1 MARMPISARGSST
14 RPSSTRPACPKA
26 DGCVRT
32 ASFGAAS
39 RLIRTAEVRR
49 PDCGAFSKAPARG
62 FTLIE
67 LMIVVVLIAVASSVA
82 SLALRDPASTTL
94 EREGARLTALL
105 ESARAEA
112 RASGLAAYWEPQT
125 QTQTQTS
132 TQTAQAPDD
141 FRFVG
146 LPLSEELPTH
156 WLDPGVSAE
165 VVGARAVTLGP
176 EPLIGAQRIVL
187 RLRDQ
192 RLTLATDGLGPFTVA
207 PEPESVVR

>member
-1 MARMPISARGSST
+1 MPRSAPGNSAAEAALR
-14 RPSSTRPACPKA
+14 RPSGPLSGHARALVP
-26 DGCVRT
+26 G
-32 ASFGAAS
+32 
-39 RLIRTAEVRR
+39 RR
-49 PDCGAFSKAPARG
+49 HSRG

-67 LMIVVVLIAVASSVA
+67 LLMVVVLIAVASSVA

-94 EREGARLTALL
+94 EREGARLAALL

-112 RASGLAAYWEPQT
+112 RASALRAYWEPT
-125 QTQTQTS
+125 T
-132 TQTAQAPDD
+132 TAPG

-146 LPLSEELPTH
+146 LPPSEELPTQ
-156 WLDPGVSAE
+156 WLDGGVTAE

-192 RLTLATDGLGPFTVA
+192 RLTLATDGLGPFVVA
-207 PEPESVVR
+207 TETESSVQ